1 MKYLASLIFLF
12 CIASCSTKVFK
23 YKKSDY
29 FIVGNE
35 KFIHARYIFSKE
47 LYNESDYQLTI
58 KNDHNEDIYLFS
70 TVLENKDMFY
80 SDKNYKKNKNTLKL
94 NSFYDGY
101 MKDASHSGIRK
112 FNFIPLKQG
121 DSLIINLDY
130 SILVNVEK
138 IELTYYY
145 YLLNAQQKSVINIE
159 NNILQKGTVTKYIK

>member
-1 MKYLASLIFLF
+1 MKPFSILLLLLSM
-12 CIASCSTKVFK
+12 SCSKNVFK
-23 YKKSDY
+23 FNKTDY
-29 FIVGNE
+29 AYIDNE
-35 KFIHARYIFSKE
+35 RYIHVRYKLTDE
-47 LYNESDYQLTI
+47 LYNKSYYQLTI

-70 TVLENKDMFY
+70 TVLENKHMFY

-112 FNFIPLKQG
+112 FNFIPIKQG

-145 YLLNAQQKSVINIE
+145 LLNAQQKTLINIE
-159 NNILQKGTVTKYIK
+159 NNKVQKGTVTKYIK